1 MDLIIDGYNLLALD
15 RRLDRGL
22 EQSRNSLI
30 KQLTRYHAAKPL
42 NLTVVFDGWRSGS
55 ANETRIAQD
64 GISIVYSRLGE
75 KADAVVIRLARERG
89 SGAVVVSS
97 DREIRT
103 AVERFGV
110 VALQA
115 QEFHEIL
122 HNLDFRE
129 GQSGFEDQ
137 FSRPS
142 GQTSSKRL
150 SKADRNRQDKLRKLR
165 F

>member
-30 KQLTRYHAAKPL
+30 SQLARYHAAKPL

-55 ANETRIAQD
+55 PNETRIAQD

-75 KADAVVIRLARERG
+75 KADAVIIRLARERG

-110 VALQA
+110 VALHA

-122 HNLDFRE
+122 QNLDSPE

-142 GQTSSKRL
+142 AQTSSKRL

-165 F
+165 L

>member
-30 KQLTRYHAAKPL
+30 KQLTRYNAAKPL

-55 ANETRIAQD
+55 PNETRIAQD

-110 VALQA
+110 VALHA

-122 HNLDFRE
+122 QDLDFRE
-129 GQSGFEDQ
+129 GQSGFQDQ

-142 GQTSSKRL
+142 GQTSSNRL

-165 F
+165 L